1 MINSNINQVIF
12 RRSVALLLV
21 FLFFFP
27 ISASIKIAK
36 INIDV
41 NNKKSNVV
49 KDELFGVFAEFLL
62 DYING
67 PNGIWAQEFLDR
79 GFDIADYSRT
89 TIGRV
94 WKERTKYPEDKVE
107 KRWGGYN
114 TNGKYLVRLIGKNH
128 DSQTGVYQ
136 TVVVTDTV
144 SYTFYL
150 YYTGRI
156 DSGKLM
162 LSIYNSDNTEEILSY
177 EIGKPNLNWQKTTIK
192 IPRIKGKNRL
202 NYFIYLEGIGE
213 VDIDEASCVPDDNI
227 LGIRKE
233 YYDLLKKMKVGIIRY
248 PGGCFADTKG
258 NRLEYCI
265 GDIDKRYSPNLV
277 YGMQFERMDFGLHEF
292 LQLCENLGCEP
303 KITLNFENSTPEEA
317 ANYVE
322 YCIGDTTTTFGKLR
336 KANGRSEPF
345 KVKYW
350 EIGNEQWYKTDE
362 YLKGYVEIY
371 DKIKSIDN
379 SLVIII
385 NGNHWN
391 GKANF
396 DTLVSYTNDKCEIY
410 SYHPACGI
418 NAAHNLTDYER
429 YISLIGMPHEMDKFI
444 VLVDKWI
451 LESGFYPKL
460 KQGTTEWWTTY
471 SSYTSDEW
479 LLDTNTFHSS
489 LMMGLLNAGF
499 MNTFIR
505 QSETFVIANRTLGIG
520 FIRRGYDKSGNR
532 KIFGTLP
539 YEAIKMISN
548 HHGKDLISF
557 VLEVEKYTPP
567 FREGMH
573 WVTDVPY
580 LDVSVTGSKDSIFLI
595 VINRSD
601 SDSIQ
606 TNININTEIQAA
618 KVYQLYSG
626 HYMDYTTADDPDK
639 IKETEIHYKQDS
651 YNYYVFPPHSLTII
665 SYYCP
670 KIHSN
675 YEEENPILSSIY
687 YDEKNRQI
695 RFNHEINKYAD
706 YEIHIYDLLGR
717 LIRKHY
723 LYGYINNFSI
733 DNDFLMN
740 GIYFIMVKNSWKS
753 IFNTISIVN

>member
-1 MINSNINQVIF
+1 MLSYKIYQLISF
-12 RRSVALLLV
+12 RIICLLS
-21 FLFFFP
+21 LFFIP
-27 ISASIKIAK
+27 ISVNATVKNAQ

-62 DYING
+62 DNING
-67 PNGIWAQEFLDR
+67 PNGIWAQEFMDR
-79 GFDIADYSRT
+79 GFDIEDFSRIN
-89 TIGRV
+89 IGQV
-94 WKERTKYPEDKVE
+94 WNNWKKYPDDKVE
-107 KRWGGYN
+107 KIWGGYN
-114 TNGKYLVRLIGKNH
+114 KNGRYQVRLIGKHH

-144 SYTFYL
+144 GYTFYL
-150 YYTGRI
+150 YYSGRI
-156 DSGKLM
+156 EIGKLM
-162 LSIYNSDNTEEILSY
+162 LGIFNSDNTEEIISY
-177 EIGKPNLNWQKTTIK
+177 EIGKPSSDWQKTTIK

-202 NYFIYLEGIGE
+202 NYFIYLEGKGE

-233 YYDLLKKMKVGIIRY
+233 YYDLLKKMKVGIFRY
-248 PGGCFADTKG
+248 PGGCFTDTKG
-258 NRLEYCI
+258 NKLEYCI
-265 GDIDKRYSPNLV
+265 GDIDQRYSPNIV
-277 YGMQFERMDFGLHEF
+277 YGMQYERMDFGLHEF
-292 LQLCENLGCEP
+292 LQLCENLDCEP

-322 YCIGDTTTTFGKLR
+322 YCNGDTTTTFGKLR
-336 KANGRSEPF
+336 KTNGRSEPF

-350 EIGNEQWYKTDE
+350 EIGNEQWYNTPE

-371 DKIKSIDN
+371 DKIKEVDN
-379 SLVIII
+379 SIII
-385 NGNHWN
+385 LIDGNHWN
-391 GKANF
+391 GRKNF
-396 DTLVSYTNDKCEIY
+396 DSLVYYTKDKCEIY
-410 SYHPACGI
+410 SYHPACGVNI
-418 NAAHNLTDYER
+418 NHNLTDYER

-460 KQGTTEWWTTY
+460 KQGSTEWWTTY
-471 SSYTSDEW
+471 SSDTKDEW
-479 LLDTNTFHSS
+479 LIDTNSLHSS

-505 QSETFVIANRTLGIG
+505 HSETFVLAIRTLGIG
-520 FIRRGYDKSGNR
+520 FIRKGYDKSGNR

-548 HHGKDLISF
+548 HHGKDLFSF
-557 VLEVEKYTPP
+557 VLEVEKYTPA

-580 LDVSVTGSKDSIFLI
+580 LDVSVTGGKDSIFLI

-601 SDSIQ
+601 SESIQ
-606 TNININTEIQAA
+606 TNININTQIKSAM
-618 KVYQLYSG
+618 VYQLYSE
-626 HYMDYTTADDPDK
+626 HYMDYTTADEPDK
-639 IKETEIHYKQDS
+639 IKETEIYYKPDS

-670 KIHSN
+670 KIDSN
-675 YEEENPILSSIY
+675 YKEENPNSSSIY

-695 RFNHEINKYAD
+695 RFNNEVNKYID
-706 YEIHIYDLLGR
+706 YEIYIYDLLGR

-723 LYGYINNFSI
+723 LYGYINNYSI

-740 GIYFIMVKNSWKS
+740 GIYLILVKNSWKS
-753 IFNTISIVN
+753 IFNTINIVN

>member
-1 MINSNINQVIF
+1 MIRYKIYHVISL
-12 RRSVALLLV
+12 RIICLLS
-21 FLFFFP
+21 LFFIP
-27 ISASIKIAK
+27 ILVNASVKNAQ

-62 DYING
+62 DNING
-67 PNGIWAQEFLDR
+67 PNGIWAQEFMDR
-79 GFDIADYSRT
+79 GFDIEDYSRIN
-89 TIGRV
+89 IGKV
-94 WKERTKYPEDKVE
+94 WNNWKKYPDDKVE
-107 KRWGGYN
+107 KIWGGYN
-114 TNGKYLVRLIGKNH
+114 KNGRYQVRLIGKHH

-144 SYTFYL
+144 GYTFYL
-150 YYTGRI
+150 YYSGRI
-156 DSGKLM
+156 EIGKLM
-162 LSIYNSDNTEEILSY
+162 LGIFNSDNTEEIISY
-177 EIGKPNLNWQKTTIK
+177 EIGKPSSDWQKTTIK

-233 YYDLLKKMKVGIIRY
+233 YYDLLKKMKVGIFRY

-258 NRLEYCI
+258 NKLEYCI
-265 GDIDKRYSPNLV
+265 GDIDQRYSPNIV
-277 YGMQFERMDFGLHEF
+277 YGMQYERMDFGLHEF

-322 YCIGDTTTTFGKLR
+322 YCNGDTTTTFGKLR

-350 EIGNEQWYKTDE
+350 EIGNEQWYNTPE

-371 DKIKSIDN
+371 DKIKEVDN
-379 SLVIII
+379 SIII
-385 NGNHWN
+385 LIDGNHWN
-391 GKANF
+391 GRKNF
-396 DTLVSYTNDKCEIY
+396 DSLVYYTRDKCEIY
-410 SYHPACGI
+410 SYHHACGVNI
-418 NAAHNLTDYER
+418 NHNLTDYER

-444 VLVDKWI
+444 VSVDKWI

-471 SSYTSDEW
+471 SSETKDEW
-479 LLDTNTFHSS
+479 LIDTNSLHSS

-505 QSETFVIANRTLGIG
+505 QSETFVLASRTLGIG
-520 FIRRGYDKSGNR
+520 FIRKGYDKSGNR

-539 YEAIKMISN
+539 YEALKMISN

-557 VLEVEKYTPP
+557 VLEVEKYTPV

-580 LDVSVTGSKDSIFLI
+580 LDVSVTGGKDSIFLI
-595 VINRSD
+595 VINRSV

-606 TNININTEIQAA
+606 TNININTQIKSA
-618 KVYQLYSG
+618 KVYQLHSG
-626 HYMDYTTADDPDK
+626 HYMDYTTADEPDK
-639 IKETEIHYKQDS
+639 IKETEIYYKSDS
-651 YNYYVFPPHSLTII
+651 YNHYVFPPHSLTII

-670 KIHSN
+670 KIDPN
-675 YEEENPILSSIY
+675 YKEENPNSSSIY
-687 YDEKNRQI
+687 YDEKNRRI
-695 RFNHEINKYAD
+695 RFNFEINKYID
-706 YEIHIYDLLGR
+706 YEIYIYDLLGR

-723 LYGYINNFSI
+723 LYGYINNYSI

-740 GIYFIMVKNSWKS
+740 GIYLILVKNSWKS
-753 IFNTISIVN
+753 IFNTINIVN